1 MTSDPVAIVTG
12 GAHGIGL
19 ACVQRLGRDG
29 YHVVIA
35 DIDAEAG
42 MKAAREARQALFVR
56 CDVTDAADIER
67 VLAQAL
73 ELSGGALRA
82 LVNDA
87 GQTSRATFAD
97 CDRQAWRTLHEIN
110 LDSVYAFTQACL
122 PALLAGHGAVV
133 NLASIAGLVGAE
145 GLTAYSSTKAA
156 IIALTRSL
164 ALEYGH
170 RVRFNAVCPGDIQT
184 RMMAGVLA
192 SPALRDAMAERIP
205 ARRFGR
211 PEEVA
216 NAIAWL
222 LSDESAYVN
231 GVALPVDGGLTAG
244 LRDTRPRWDVS
255 C

>member
-1 MTSDPVAIVTG
+1 MTTGPVAIVTG

-19 ACVQRLGRDG
+19 ACVQRLSRDG

-42 MKAAREARQALFVR
+42 MKAAQKARLASFVR
-56 CDVTDAADIER
+56 CDVTDATDIER
-67 VLAQAL
+67 VLALAL
-73 ELSGGALRA
+73 DLSGGTLRA

-97 CDRQAWRTLHEIN
+97 CDRQAWRALHEIN
-110 LDSVYAFTQACL
+110 LDSVYAFTRACL
-122 PALLAGHGAVV
+122 PALLAAHGAVV
-133 NLASIAGLVGAE
+133 NLASVAGLVGVE
-145 GLTAYSSTKAA
+145 GLAAYSSTKAA

-164 ALEYGH
+164 ALEYGNQ
-170 RVRFNAVCPGDIQT
+170 VRFNAVCPGDIQT
-184 RMMAGVLA
+184 RMMAGVRA

-216 NAIAWL
+216 SAIAWL

-244 LRDTRPRWDVS
+244 LRETKPH
-255 C
+255 